1 MLNHAVLGAA
11 LKTCSRLKQSGLN
24 EQGDEV
30 KIAGTTPSDRSAVEW
45 AVQVHV
51 IYCTPLLPGKC
62 RHSKLIPVHRL
73 EA

>member
-11 LKTCSRLKQSGLN
+11 LKTRSRLKQSGLN
-24 EQGDEV
+24 EQGGEV
-30 KIAGTTPSDRSAVEW
+30 KMAGTTPSDRSAVEW
-45 AVQVHV
+45 AVHV

-62 RHSKLIPVHRL
+62 RHCKLISVHRL